1 MTDLH
6 PISFK
11 RSHNKLIGI
20 VAAIVPTLIGALKI
34 LEKTPEALDKLFTG
48 AAFVLY
54 PIAGIAIAGIAAAA
68 VFTFRNLRDTSPGF
82 TVDDT
87 GFTDNSS
94 AVSAGFIPW
103 SDVEGIDERSI
114 LGQQYIRVRVK
125 NPDALI
131 ERQKGA
137 FKRFIM
143 RRNYR
148 SFQAAV
154 SITAG
159 TLRCSF
165 EELKDAMDRRFKA
178 YQEGL

>member
-6 PISFK
+6 PISFT
-11 RSHNKLIGI
+11 RSRQKLVGI
-20 VAAIVPTLIGALKI
+20 VTAIVPTLFGAIEI
-34 LEKTPEALDKLFTG
+34 LEKTPEELDKLFTG

-54 PIAGIAIAGIAAAA
+54 PIACIGIAGIVAAAIF
-68 VFTFRNLRDTSPGF
+68 VVRNLRDTSPGF
-82 TVDDT
+82 TIDDS
-87 GFTDNSS
+87 GFTDHSS

-103 SDVEGIDERSI
+103 TDVDGIDERSI
-114 LGQQYIRVRVK
+114 LGQHYIRVRVK
-125 NPDALI
+125 EPEALI

-137 FKRFIM
+137 FKRFMM

-148 SFQAAV
+148 SFNAAI
-154 SITAG
+154 SISAS